1 MGDCGC
7 EFSNVGHH
15 DEKCTLGIPLIKR
28 LELAKERAVRL
39 SEFDIA
45 AALRDAI
52 FFVRKAR
59 TEVSPENDPCTEDQH
74 RGTECQCCHAV
85 DHCCSHHCCCF
96 YRCKNCRHADQ
107 RHPKYGK
114 CDFPECKCEAYD
126 GRRRAPSVLGTNDV
140 LEP

>member
-1 MGDCGC
+1 MGGCNC

-15 DEKCTLGIPLIKR
+15 EEKCPLGIPLIRR

-52 FFVRKAR
+52 IFVRKAR
-59 TEVSPENDPCTEDQH
+59 TEPP
-74 RGTECQCCHAV
+74 
-85 DHCCSHHCCCF
+85 
-96 YRCKNCRHADQ
+96 
-107 RHPKYGK
+107 PK
-114 CDFPECKCEAYD
+114 
-126 GRRRAPSVLGTNDV
+126 DV